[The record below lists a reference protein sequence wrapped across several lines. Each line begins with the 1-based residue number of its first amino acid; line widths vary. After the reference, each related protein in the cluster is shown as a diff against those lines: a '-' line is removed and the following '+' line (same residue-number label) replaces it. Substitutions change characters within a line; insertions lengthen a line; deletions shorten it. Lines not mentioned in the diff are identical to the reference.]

1 MKMPPQQHANSPE
14 PVRAQVISN
23 PFEEDTSH
31 NVASVQTASVEQN
44 PPNTAAVDQAATPPS
59 ASDNDLIEKVW
70 VESVKQLSKDH
81 GDDPFVLQQ
90 KQAELTRDYLKKR
103 FGREIKAS

>member
-1 MKMPPQQHANSPE
+1 MKMPLQQHANSPE

-23 PFEEDTSH
+23 PFSENASH
-31 NVASVQTASVEQN
+31 NVAAPQTSPVEQN
-44 PPNTAAVDQAATPPS
+44 SPNITAVDQAATPPS

-70 VESVKQLSKDH
+70 VEAVKQLSKDH

-103 FGREIKAS
+103 FSREIKAS